1 MGVLLPEDTV
11 LMAPPPQ
18 VKELQAVMA
27 AAAEQLAP
35 VGADGQRR
43 HLLLA
48 RQLKHTAH
56 RPEGQQTPG
65 SVDQL
70 QWGEGLEPAGEGL
83 PAVPDPD
90 GAVVVATDDAALTAD
105 QVAAGRDHLHHL
117 YTWRR
122 GRGKRSGVS
131 QRSGGGSVR
140 GQLSIVG
147 QGLVRGQSKD
157 RHQSQVPVR
166 GQVSIIVKVLI
177 RGQVFLK
184 GQVLV

>member
-1 MGVLLPEDTV
+1 MLVGVLLPKDAV
-11 LMAPPPQ
+11 LMAPPSQ

-56 RPEGQQTPG
+56 CPAGQQTLG
-65 SVDQL
+65 SVEQL
-70 QWGEGLEPAGEGL
+70 QWREGLEPAGEGL

-90 GAVVVATDDAALTAD
+90 GTVVVATDDAALTAD
-105 QVAAGRDHLHHL
+105 QVAAGRDYLHHL

-131 QRSGGGSVR
+131 QRSEG
-140 GQLSIVG
+140 GQLEDSYR
-147 QGLVRGQSKD
+147 L
-157 RHQSQVPVR
+157 
-166 GQVSIIVKVLI
+166 
-177 RGQVFLK
+177 
-184 GQVLV
+184 